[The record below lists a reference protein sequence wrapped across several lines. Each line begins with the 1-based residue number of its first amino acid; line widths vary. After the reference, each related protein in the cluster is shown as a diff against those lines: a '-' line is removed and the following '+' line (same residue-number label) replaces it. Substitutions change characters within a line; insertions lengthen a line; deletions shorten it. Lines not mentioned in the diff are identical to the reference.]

1 MQNCELKIY
10 TAKLLLLAVWANLTM
25 HMCRFFLQHCNNSKL
40 QDFQLFHWNRGRYLS
55 KGPCTSPR
63 EGGLNYQTI
72 SSLQLASRVPLS
84 QPNQMK
90 RCLTTS
96 NAQRN
101 NMLHPVSN
109 KSCVKGQT
117 ENVPFSHFYSSRMS
131 QWSDLCIMQYSNSN
145 EFSSSPKGQMDFH
158 KHFKPFH
165 TVLHCNDSCLA

>member
-1 MQNCELKIY
+1 MHSHFYSLRTPFKCFKFMNMAHTVCRFLWLTRNTDNTDNMWLLVCNLAMFSIMQNCELKIY

-117 ENVPFSHFYSSRMS
+117 
-131 QWSDLCIMQYSNSN
+131 
-145 EFSSSPKGQMDFH
+145 
-158 KHFKPFH
+158 
-165 TVLHCNDSCLA
+165 